1 MESNKTKTKE
11 IIHCDFQ
18 PIPFRIVRA
27 VDPTVKA
34 YPRFSNAGI
43 NHCQE
48 DKEYPENKQC
58 GGPVSSDRFFGF
70 LSGKII
76 QFVVVEAVEM

>member
-1 MESNKTKTKE
+1 M
-11 IIHCDFQ
+11 
-18 PIPFRIVRA
+18 R
-27 VDPTVKA
+27 
-34 YPRFSNAGI
+34 
-43 NHCQE
+43 
-48 DKEYPENKQC
+48 ENFPKQQYGKC

>member
-1 MESNKTKTKE
+1 MESNKSETKE

-18 PIPFRIVRA
+18 PIPFRIVGA

-48 DKEYPENKQC
+48 DKEYPENKQTHS
-58 GGPVSSDRFFGF
+58 P
-70 LSGKII
+70 SGCLVK
-76 QFVVVEAVEM
+76 FSTVTATLNLA